1 MLFGAKLARPHPE
14 KQNSRSLPQAWP
26 VVDASVFPS
35 SEAVNAA
42 LTVIAN
48 TLRVGDHL
56 LGRVK

>member
-14 KQNSRSLPQAWP
+14 KQNSQSLPQLGRSWMQ
-26 VVDASVFPS
+26 ASS
-35 SEAVNAA
+35 SEAVNPA

-56 LGRVK
+56 LGLA